1 MDTLLKRAHLDLALK
16 HLQQFETT
24 TEELDQWR
32 TLRANLSFQHEGETV
47 AEMLDRR
54 SEEILLNRYE
64 AEEFIEQLK
73 EMAINL

>member
-1 MDTLLKRAHLDLALK
+1 MDTLYKRAQLDLALK
-16 HLQQFETT
+16 YLQQLETT

-32 TLRANLSFQHEGETV
+32 TLRVNLSREGETA
-47 AEMLDRR
+47 AEMLDRC

-73 EMAINL
+73 EMAVRLC